1 MRGIRN
7 TTSTGR
13 FAGRR
18 IAACA
23 VIGLTGFLVVVVPAR
38 VAQAATDVV
47 TNCSGA
53 PASVGSLPYEVANA
67 TSGDT
72 VTFALSPAC
81 STIMLSGGGTDQI
94 QITKN
99 LTITGPG
106 AGLLTVEG
114 DGGQSVFAVYAPYT
128 ATISGLTVTGGGGG
142 GIGGVYNSGTLT
154 LSDDVI
160 TGNSSTGAG
169 GGIYNGSGMLTVTDS
184 IVSDNTASS
193 SLGGGILNTGT
204 AVIDSSTV
212 AGNSATIGAGIM
224 NNNGVLTLENS
235 TVANNTASSFGGG
248 LTDNSASTTTITDS
262 TITGNTGAGIDQTS
276 GSTITVG
283 ATVVAGNPVRD
294 CSLSSGTYND
304 LGDNLSDDA
313 TCNFTGTG
321 DQASTPAGLDPS
333 GLRNNGGPTPTIALF
348 PGSAAIDHVASG
360 CPAKDQRSSARTA
373 PCDIGAFDTDAAPY
387 GPIVAN
393 VTPATGYT
401 TGGIPVTITGSGFT
415 GATAVDF
422 AGVAATGVTVNG
434 SGTSITATSP
444 SGAAGVTDVT
454 VVTPSGTSAV
464 TPADQFTYTV
474 LTSPTTSGCS
484 PSCSVTVASPLNGTR
499 ITVTGASTS
508 PTAKVKLVTNTQSPT
523 NTLNCG
529 SSYSY
534 AAPITTL
541 TPTGFATNATVT
553 VSQTLGNQPTTAGV
567 KVCFLAKGA
576 ATPSFLTACHTP
588 KVAPCLLSLVKQ
600 PYNHVKAT
608 FLAPAKDPK
617 WRVGG
622 AYVVFHSF
630 SPTTGTRL
638 VTSVSITGTNLTPV
652 TAVTIGGAVAKITSV
667 TATKIVV
674 TVPQNAR
681 TGLITLSGSTGS
693 VVSVAKFT
701 VH

>member
-1 MRGIRN
+1 
-7 TTSTGR
+7 
-13 FAGRR
+13 
-18 IAACA
+18 
-23 VIGLTGFLVVVVPAR
+23 
-38 VAQAATDVV
+38 
-47 TNCSGA
+47 
-53 PASVGSLPYEVANA
+53 
-67 TSGDT
+67 
-72 VTFALSPAC
+72 
-81 STIMLSGGGTDQI
+81 MLSGGGTDQI

-114 DGGQSVFAVYAPYT
+114 DGGQSVFAVYGGDT
-128 ATISGLTVTGGGGG
+128 AAISGLTVTGGGGG

-169 GGIYNGSGMLTVTDS
+169 GGIYNGGGVLTVTDS
-184 IVSDNTASS
+184 IVSDNSASS
-193 SLGGGILNTGT
+193 SDGGGILNSGGT

-212 AGNSATIGAGIM
+212 DGNSATIGAGIM
-224 NNNGVLTLENS
+224 NNNGVLTLKNS
-235 TVANNTASSFGGG
+235 TVADNTASSFGGG
-248 LTDNSASTTTITDS
+248 LADNSASTTTITDS
-262 TITGNTGAGIDQTS
+262 TITGNTGAGIYQTS

-294 CSLSSGTYND
+294 CNLSSGTYND

-321 DQASTPAGLDPS
+321 DLASTPAGLDPS

-360 CPAKDQRSSARTA
+360 CPAKDQRGSLRTS

-401 TGGIPVTITGSGFT
+401 TGGTAVTITGSGFT

-422 AGVAATGVTVNG
+422 AGVAATGVIVNG
-434 SGTSITATSP
+434 SGTSITAIAPT
-444 SGAAGVTDVT
+444 GTAGVTDVT
-454 VVTPSGTSAV
+454 VVTPSGVSAV

-474 LTSPTTSGCS
+474 LASPTTSGCS

-508 PTAKVKLVTNTQSPT
+508 PTAKIKLVTNTQSPT
-523 NTLNCG
+523 NALNCG
-529 SSYSY
+529 SSYRY
-534 AAPITTL
+534 PAPITTL

-553 VSQTLGNQPTTAGV
+553 VSQILGNQPSTTGV

-576 ATPSFLTACHTP
+576 TTPSFLTACHTP
-588 KVAPCLLSLVKQ
+588 KVAPCLLSLVKL
-600 PYNHVKAT
+600 PFNHVKAT

-630 SPTTGTRL
+630 SPTSGTRL
-638 VTSVSITGTNLTPV
+638 VTSVTITGTNLTPV
-652 TAVTIGGAVAKITSV
+652 TAVTLGGAVAKITSV
-667 TATKIVV
+667 SGTKIVV

-693 VVSVAKFT
+693 DVSAAKFT